1 MLEIYKRWDLNGKK
15 EIYTDKNG
23 AATAVA
29 FRQTAAYH
37 GTGRVAVAD
46 SWFSTD
52 EMWSLF

>member
-37 GTGRVAVAD
+37 GTGRVTVAD